1 MDCRTDFYRLR
12 PRRGRFAPLM
22 AVALAAAVVAPLA
35 LAGDSPLPEGQ
46 NVSEA
51 KPEAEG
57 SAAVAWRAAR
67 GLALAREAREQRSVP
82 MMVAAV
88 EVLRG
93 VDLRTAVLG
102 EPEVVASDQ
111 DATSRPRPKASD
123 DVEPPLRASDMLEE
137 ARGWAGDDEV
147 LVALLDRAA
156 ERLERQGAVTMGRV
170 QGPAAEIKRV
180 EARSRHVYRERFR
193 GEQLARVVIVGDG
206 DTDLDLFVYDEN
218 GNLIRSDIR
227 VTDFVHVEW
236 TPRWTGEF
244 RIEVVN
250 HGNVWNRYVMV
261 TN

>member
-1 MDCRTDFYRLR
+1 MDYSTDFHRRR
-12 PRRGRFAPLM
+12 PGRGRFVPLM
-22 AVALAAAVVAPLA
+22 AVVLAAAGAASPAVAQDA
-35 LAGDSPLPEGQ
+35 AADGQ
-46 NVSEA
+46 NIAEG
-51 KPEAEG
+51 KPQTEG

-102 EPEVVASDQ
+102 EPEAVGD
-111 DATSRPRPKASD
+111 DAPSRPRPKASD
-123 DVEPPLRASDMLEE
+123 GAEPPLRASEMLEE
-137 ARGWAGDDEV
+137 ARGWAGEDEV
-147 LVALLDRAA
+147 LLVLIERAAARLDREGAA
-156 ERLERQGAVTMGRV
+156 TMGRV
-170 QGPAAEIKRV
+170 QGPAADIKRV

-193 GEQLARVVIVGDG
+193 GEQLARVVIIGDG
-206 DTDLDLFVYDEN
+206 DTDLDLFVYDAN

-250 HGNVWNRYVMV
+250 HGNVWNRYVIVM
-261 TN
+261 N